1 MSDILSVSESQ
12 FCQWDIKHVFYIIEQ
27 TCLNSHILS
36 NEMRGVENKDVTR
49 NMRQKDDVLDQV
61 EWVGGMMA
69 G

>member
-1 MSDILSVSESQ
+1 M
-12 FCQWDIKHVFYIIEQ
+12 FFFYIIEQ

>member
-1 MSDILSVSESQ
+1 MSVEYKT
-12 FCQWDIKHVFYIIEQ
+12 CFYIIEQ

-61 EWVGGMMA
+61 EWVGSMMA

>member
-1 MSDILSVSESQ
+1 MCEISFQ
-12 FCQWDIKHVFYIIEQ
+12 FPRVNFGNVFFYIIEQ